1 MDALSHLYLNTAGL
15 LARVDDTL
23 AHWGAPET
31 HQVWQLLRRTGALP
45 GDAVAG
51 LSAWSP
57 QPWREQ
63 ADELRRQAETA
74 EAVSGRAGALRGWE
88 GPAASAFQRTA
99 DRFRHD
105 VVAWAAELRGHAAHL
120 DELARCLAAGRSRTA
135 RALARVA
142 GSAEAVLLTGEPDAG
157 RVAAG
162 MLSIAVAP
170 GARLPG
176 VALAAAAGARLDGAG
191 PVSWA
196 LAAADIGAA
205 LLHEVDVTLTE
216 LDDLL
221 TAGPVPVGEPG
232 VQHAP
237 ADHRPASTTL
247 RVDL

>member
-23 AHWGAPET
+23 ARWGAPET

-63 ADELRRQAETA
+63 ADELRRQAEAA
-74 EAVSGRAGALRGWE
+74 EAAGGRVGDLRGWE
-88 GPAASAFQRTA
+88 GPAASAFQHTA
-99 DRFRHD
+99 DRLRRD
-105 VVAWAAELRGHAAHL
+105 VVAWAAELRAQAVHL
-120 DELARCLAAGRSRTA
+120 DSLARCLAAGRSRTA

-142 GSAEAVLLTGEPDAG
+142 GSAEAVLLTGAPDAG
-157 RVAAG
+157 EAAAG

-176 VALAAAAGARLDGAG
+176 VALAAATGARLDGAG

-196 LAAADIGAA
+196 LAAADVGAA
-205 LLHEVDVTLTE
+205 LLHEIDVTLTE

-221 TAGPVPVGEPG
+221 TEGPAPTDEPG
-232 VQHAP
+232 LQQSPVVH
-237 ADHRPASTTL
+237 HPASTTL